1 MKTLLLV
8 RHAKS
13 SWNEP
18 GLGDFER
25 PLNERGK
32 EDAPLMARKIMEKG
46 IKIDHI
52 LSSPA
57 KRAKRTARYMAEE
70 FGFPKDGIE
79 LVDQLYLATS
89 AAFQQSILN
98 LNNKYQ
104 TVALVSHNPGITE
117 YANILTTVRIE
128 DMPTCGVFGV
138 QADTEGWQHFEKAE
152 KKFLFFDYP
161 KNPLAL

>member
-1 MKTLLLV
+1 MKTLILV

-18 GLGDFER
+18 GLSDFER

-32 EDAPLMARKIMEKG
+32 EDAPQMARRIMEKG
-46 IKIDHI
+46 IKIDHF

-57 KRAKRTARYMAEE
+57 KRAKKTARYMAEE
-70 FGFPKDGIE
+70 FGFHKDDIE

-89 AAFQQSILN
+89 SAFQECLIN
-98 LNNKYQ
+98 INNKYQ
-104 TVALVSHNPGITE
+104 IVALVSHNPGITE
-117 YANILTTVRIE
+117 FANNLTTVRIE
-128 DMPTCGVFGV
+128 DMPTCGVLGV
-138 QADTEGWQHFEKAE
+138 QADTESWQYFESAE

-161 KNPLAL
+161 KNPLSL